1 MRRIV
6 GLIGRKLGHSWSPQI
21 HRRFGCRGY
30 KLYELEPEELEGFL
44 RRPDLGAVNVTIPYK
59 QEVFKYLDEVDPAAR
74 DIGAVNT
81 VVNRKG
87 RLFGYNTDKYG
98 LEYAILRAGLD
109 FSGKKVVIL
118 GSGGTS
124 HTSVALL
131 DAVKAVGIPT
141 VEVHISDPD
150 TREPFRKVSYIR
162 AACVRTV
169 KGQGF
174 AGYLTALRF
183 LALGA

>member
-1 MRRIV
+1 MKILVINGPNLNMLGIREPDIYGKGTYADLV
-6 GLIGRKLGHSWSPQI
+6 ALISAEAEKLGVEVEFFQSNH
-21 HRRFGCRGY
+21 
-30 KLYELEPEELEGFL
+30 EGAL
-44 RRPDLGAVNVTIPYK
+44 VDAIQGA
-59 QEVFKYLDEVDPAAR
+59 FSRVDGIIINP
-74 DIGAVNT
+74 GAYT
-81 VVNRKG
+81 
-87 RLFGYNTDKYG
+87 
-98 LEYAILRAGLD
+98 
-109 FSGKKVVIL
+109 
-118 GSGGTS
+118 